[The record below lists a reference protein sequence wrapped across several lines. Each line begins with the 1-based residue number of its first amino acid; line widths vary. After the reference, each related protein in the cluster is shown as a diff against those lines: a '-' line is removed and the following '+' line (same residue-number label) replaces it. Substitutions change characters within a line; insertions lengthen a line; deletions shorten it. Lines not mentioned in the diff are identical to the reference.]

1 MPCRP
6 WPVLAVAFGWP
17 LLGAD
22 AVPSVHV
29 ARYGV
34 GLGPLGGAQ
43 AIRVEGAPLVHTA
56 QFLSVDTA
64 GELAGSDDPGTQVR
78 QALDNLAQ
86 ALDSAGSSLDHLVR
100 LNAVTADKKA
110 TSILAHEIETRFRL
124 DSRPAVTLVE
134 ANLPVPGA
142 LIALDAVAAI
152 KISANVQQ
160 EPAWT
165 VSPKLPRVPG
175 GSHAA
180 VLPNRPCTYISGRAA
195 DGEPEAATSDVL
207 VQIDETLQYLGA
219 SRDQLIQL
227 KCFLR
232 PITAAA
238 QVERQIIEFYGG
250 RAPPVVFVEWLNRQ
264 AIEIEAIVAAAPRE
278 DSEGARPIR
287 YLTPPQMSA
296 SPVFSRIAQVLHP
309 ASIYVS
315 TLHGRTARSGERAI
329 REMFAEL
336 IEILDQAG
344 SDLDHLAKA
353 TYYVS
358 DDSTS
363 AALNQVRPEFYDPAT
378 PPAASKASVRGTA
391 VAGRSLA
398 VDMIAVPREER

>member
-100 LNAVTADKKA
+100 LNAVTADEKA

-175 GSHAA
+175 GSNAA
-180 VLPNRPCTYISGRAA
+180 VLPTRSLHLYFGQGRRWRT
-195 DGEPEAATSDVL
+195 GS
-207 VQIDETLQYLGA
+207 
-219 SRDQLIQL
+219 SRQ
-227 KCFLR
+227 R
-232 PITAAA
+232 
-238 QVERQIIEFYGG
+238 
-250 RAPPVVFVEWLNRQ
+250 
-264 AIEIEAIVAAAPRE
+264 
-278 DSEGARPIR
+278 
-287 YLTPPQMSA
+287 
-296 SPVFSRIAQVLHP
+296 
-309 ASIYVS
+309 
-315 TLHGRTARSGERAI
+315 RSG
-329 REMFAEL
+329 
-336 IEILDQAG
+336 
-344 SDLDHLAKA
+344 AKL
-353 TYYVS
+353 T
-358 DDSTS
+358 
-363 AALNQVRPEFYDPAT
+363 RH
-378 PPAASKASVRGTA
+378 
-391 VAGRSLA
+391 
-398 VDMIAVPREER
+398 